1 MELIIANVGA
11 AQVADAVGA
20 TVTAQAAPAVNTS
33 PVAAAGESMGASM
46 HLWLLEKLKAVSPSL
61 YDTLSIPVLGSR
73 NTILDWLVTVVT
85 VLAAMAFFWLVRR
98 ILITRVKAL
107 AARTVT
113 QWDDVVVDALLDL
126 KWFLFLPLAVLV
138 GAGGLQIGYTTHLW
152 IRGIAVVCLA
162 VQLMLSSRL
171 FIDFGIK
178 QMVARSMHE
187 DGKPDPAVETSM
199 GVLRFFIAAIVAS
212 LVILLALDNLGIQ
225 VTPLLASLG
234 IGGIAV
240 ALAAQ
245 NILGDL
251 FASMTILFDKPF
263 VVGDAIKVGDK
274 EGTVERIGIKTTRL
288 RAPSGEQLV
297 FSNIELTKNCLHNFK
312 RLEERRIAFST
323 GVTYD
328 TPVERLKEI
337 PSLIRAAVE
346 KQKLTRFDRCHLKT
360 LGSYSL
366 DFETVY
372 FVTTG
377 DYMTYM
383 NAQQGINLE
392 LVEAFR
398 SRGIDFA
405 MPTQVAMSPR
415 QQIEGKPGAAVVAS
429 RGT

>member
-1 MELIIANVGA
+1 MQTTIANV
-11 AQVADAVGA
+11 D
-20 TVTAQAAPAVNTS
+20 TAQAAGAVDAARANPSATS
-33 PVAAAGESMGASM
+33 SATAAAENMGASM
-46 HLWLLEKLKAVSPSL
+46 HHWLLEKVKAVSPSL
-61 YDTLSIPVLGSR
+61 YDTLSLPVLGSQ
-73 NTILDWLVTVVT
+73 NTILDWLVMVVT
-85 VLAAMAFFWLVRR
+85 VAAAMLVFWLVRR
-98 ILITRVKAL
+98 LLVTRVKSL
-107 AARTVT
+107 AERTT
-113 QWDDVVVDALLDL
+113 TKWDDVIVDALLDL

-138 GAGGLQIGYTTHLW
+138 GAGGLQIGYTIHLW
-152 IRGIAVVCLA
+152 MRGIAVACLA
-162 VQLMLSSRL
+162 AQLILTSRL
-171 FIDFGIK
+171 FIDFGTRQLI
-178 QMVARSMHE
+178 ARSTHE
-187 DGKPDPAVETSM
+187 DGRPDPAVETSL
-199 GVLRFFIAAIVAS
+199 GVMRFVVAAIVAT

-312 RLEERRIAFST
+312 RLEQRRIAFGTS
-323 GVTYD
+323 VTYD
-328 TPVERLKEI
+328 TPVERLREI
-337 PSLIRAAVE
+337 PALIRAAVE

-360 LGSYSL
+360 LAAYSL

-377 DYMTYM
+377 DYMAYM

-405 MPTQVAMSPR
+405 MPTQVAMTPR
-415 QQIEGKPGAAVVAS
+415 QQIEGKPGAATTVT
-429 RGT
+429 RGA

>member
-1 MELIIANVGA
+1 M
-11 AQVADAVGA
+11 
-20 TVTAQAAPAVNTS
+20 
-33 PVAAAGESMGASM
+33 
-46 HLWLLEKLKAVSPSL
+46 
-61 YDTLSIPVLGSR
+61 
-73 NTILDWLVTVVT
+73 
-85 VLAAMAFFWLVRR
+85 
-98 ILITRVKAL
+98 
-107 AARTVT
+107 
-113 QWDDVVVDALLDL
+113 VDLLLDL
-126 KWFLFLPLAVLV
+126 RWFLFLPLAVLIGV
-138 GAGGLQIGYTTHLW
+138 NGLRISDGAHGW
-152 IRGIAVVCLA
+152 VKGIAIVALA
-162 VQLMLSSRL
+162 LQLILSSRL
-171 FIDFGIK
+171 VIDFGLR
-178 QMVARSMHE
+178 QLVARSTQE
-187 DGKPDPAVETSM
+187 NGRPDPAVETSM
-199 GVLRFFIAAIVAS
+199 GVLRFFAAAIVAS
-212 LVILLALDNLGIQ
+212 LIILLALDNLGIQ

-312 RLEERRIAFST
+312 RLEQRRIAFNT

-360 LGSYSL
+360 LGAYSL

-377 DYMTYM
+377 DYGAYM
-383 NAQQGINLE
+383 DAQQGINLE

-415 QQIEGKPGAAVVAS
+415 QQIEGKPGAASVAVAS
-429 RGT
+429 RGA